1 MPSYIIR
8 VSDLS
13 GIAVDANVFLPSPS
27 MGASSS
33 DPNSKWWASGLLA
46 VTAGRCVLYTD
57 PSLFNQ
63 VSTSTIPLDGGASTG
78 LDDGSSGNS
87 QDVSS
92 GGSQDVSS
100 GGSGDPTSLFTP
112 KTLGLC
118 RPDPPYYVGVKL
130 YSFYGVA
137 STYSSGGG
145 FLYQGWTI
153 PGGLAAGQV
162 TWVLTSTS

>member
-1 MPSYIIR
+1 MPSSIIR

-46 VTAGRCVLYTD
+46 VTSGRCVLYTD

-63 VSTSTIPLDGGASTG
+63 VSTSTIPLDGGPSTD
-78 LDDGSSGNS
+78 LDDGSSGSS
-87 QDVSS
+87 QDVSLGS
-92 GGSQDVSS
+92 SQDVSS
-100 GGSGDPTSLFTP
+100 GGSGDTSVFTP
-112 KTLGLC
+112 RTLALC
-118 RPDPPYYVGVKL
+118 RPDAPYYAGIRL
-130 YSFYGVA
+130 YTFYGLV
-137 STYSSGGG
+137 STYPSGTG
-145 FLYQGWTI
+145 FLYQSWAV